1 MERRF
6 VQFKRVG
13 NTWAEKAVGTIDD
26 MPEKHW
32 NRYQNNSIERKKY
45 EFIRLIDIE
54 ERGTV
59 SVSSGGLPIIEDKL
73 ECPLCGLVAESE
85 GKLMDHKIKIHG

>member
-1 MERRF
+1 MERKF

-13 NTWAEKAVGTIDD
+13 SSWPEKALGTIDD

-32 NRYQNNSIERKKY
+32 KMFQNISTERKKY
-45 EFIRLIDIE
+45 EFIRLIDLE
-54 ERGTV
+54 ERGAV

-85 GKLMDHKIKIHG
+85 GKLMSHKINIHG